1 MDRFQ
6 FTPMDDR
13 SHLSSTDQ
21 YLFNEFEIV
30 LQDVD
35 GRTRLMASALDLDQ
49 DFCPLAYLNTLLYPA
64 EAMLRPAPPAQQQQQ
79 QQQDFT
85 ESNPLQLPST
95 TQNAFHHKRNMSKGA
110 ITPFLNQNNSHHP
123 FQGGQGA
130 DQQHTFHPPSTPVFV
145 EDTVGGDDGNQALMR
160 PPPAHRSPSGRAKWS
175 PVVHTIAEAGES
187 FSGTVFPAKLFDDD
201 TSSNNELSPHD
212 NNTDNGQEPCG
223 LDLEGSCKTA
233 SPLAPSLEPNSSLTA
248 REQPTPETKTEVAPA
263 LAPALALNDDIEE
276 EQEVIP
282 MEILLSEIQHLVA
295 HDFGGPN
302 KSAPYPTILKPLYQR
317 FQDYHVMLKNARRKL
332 DQHQQHHHQQRVALS
347 PMVGSLSSGTEAS
360 SNKLNLAAAVAATT
374 AATSVNGNTSS
385 PVSTLVAAKLLM
397 KHNTTNNNFLEV
409 STATAASSSTSST
422 RAMTMI
428 GPGSDG
434 TPFGGQ
440 QQLQQRIIDLEQ
452 QLAQSRRAHHT
463 LLQDHIL
470 NLKKNSSNFL
480 IGPPASGPNGVGGG
494 GGATAKLPVADALAI
509 HGILASVNSD
519 SPSTLPLFSSSTT
532 PSAASGNHNKFKK
545 KKKDS
550 SSLKKGCNSTVAT
563 PPNETFQEIIKT
575 AQELHDRHI
584 RQLKGLPSTTTTA
597 TTAFFDPTTNTNNS
611 STAALLSS
619 SDSEPYL
626 VSISSHHLITEATTR
641 LLRAE
646 TELGLLKLVMA
657 QNQSEISGLE
667 EDVLRAQHELI
678 THRHVFESLLEL
690 HQLGFEAQIR
700 EDLCVIRGFE
710 VQVRGLEEGKEE
722 VERVVKKLEEEL
734 AEKERILEMKR
745 DMYHRQEQDLTQ
757 GPVQDLEA
765 EIEVLKAELVAQEVR
780 IAQSE
785 EESIQMTE
793 YLERQ
798 HRKVTAGLK
807 ASLAKT
813 YRSNTRLQKE
823 VSVLSEKMVS
833 IESLNDDYAEQT
845 SRDRAQLSAL
855 QQQTRDLQAQLDN
868 VATTSSSTG
877 PTVTTQQQTELKA
890 TIAFLE
896 TQIEDLSTS
905 LRLKQ
910 EELDQALEETERLAL
925 KLDHDLAHQQSTHV
939 LALSA
944 LTEKHH
950 IQAQRERACQS
961 ASVILFQNM
970 VTKLQVELGDTQEK
984 LRDTTLCW
992 GHTKEQLQKCEQSYR
1007 RRKKDLEETTR
1018 NLHEL
1023 EETMAKLGDAIGML
1037 EYEKEANM
1045 VLVRTLEERD
1055 REMRDMEYRL
1065 KVLEDE
1071 RN

>member
-1 MDRFQ
+1 
-6 FTPMDDR
+6 
-13 SHLSSTDQ
+13 
-21 YLFNEFEIV
+21 
-30 LQDVD
+30 
-35 GRTRLMASALDLDQ
+35 
-49 DFCPLAYLNTLLYPA
+49 
-64 EAMLRPAPPAQQQQQ
+64 
-79 QQQDFT
+79 
-85 ESNPLQLPST
+85 
-95 TQNAFHHKRNMSKGA
+95 
-110 ITPFLNQNNSHHP
+110 
-123 FQGGQGA
+123 
-130 DQQHTFHPPSTPVFV
+130 
-145 EDTVGGDDGNQALMR
+145 
-160 PPPAHRSPSGRAKWS
+160 
-175 PVVHTIAEAGES
+175 
-187 FSGTVFPAKLFDDD
+187 
-201 TSSNNELSPHD
+201 
-212 NNTDNGQEPCG
+212 
-223 LDLEGSCKTA
+223 
-233 SPLAPSLEPNSSLTA
+233 
-248 REQPTPETKTEVAPA
+248 
-263 LAPALALNDDIEE
+263 
-276 EQEVIP
+276 
-282 MEILLSEIQHLVA
+282 
-295 HDFGGPN
+295 
-302 KSAPYPTILKPLYQR
+302 
-317 FQDYHVMLKNARRKL
+317 MLKNARRKL
-332 DQHQQHHHQQRVALS
+332 DQHQQHQQQRVGPS
-347 PMVGSLSSGTEAS
+347 SMVGGLSAGSEAS
-360 SNKLNLAAAVAATT
+360 SNKLNLTVVATAVS
-374 AATSVNGNTSS
+374 AATSINGNTSS
-385 PVSTLVAAKLLM
+385 PVSTPVAAKLLM
-397 KHNTTNNNFLEV
+397 KNDTINNNNNFLEV
-409 STATAASSSTSST
+409 STATVTSSSTSST
-422 RAMTMI
+422 HTMTMI
-428 GPGSDG
+428 EPGPDG
-434 TPFGGQ
+434 TPSAGL

-470 NLKKNSSNFL
+470 NLKKTSSNFL
-480 IGPPASGPNGVGGG
+480 IGPPASGPSGVGVGVGG

-519 SPSTLPLFSSSTT
+519 SPSPLPFSSSST

-550 SSLKKGCNSTVAT
+550 SSLKKGCNGIVET
-563 PPNETFQEIIKT
+563 PPNETTFQEIIKT

-584 RQLKGLPSTTTTA
+584 RQLKGLPSTTT
-597 TTAFFDPTTNTNNS
+597 AFADPSTNINNTSTNNS
-611 STAALLSS
+611 STTALFFP

-667 EDVLRAQHELI
+667 EDVLRAQHELK
-678 THRHVFESLLEL
+678 THRQVFESLLEL
-690 HQLGFEAQIR
+690 HHLGFEAQIR
-700 EDLCVIRGFE
+700 EDQCVIRGLE
-710 VQVRGLEEGKEE
+710 GQVRGLEEEKEE
-722 VERVVKKLEEEL
+722 VEKIVKNLEEGL
-734 AEKERILEMKR
+734 AEKKHILELKR
-745 DMYHRQEQDLTQ
+745 DTYLRQEQDLTQ
-757 GPVQDLEA
+757 GPIQGLEA
-765 EIEVLKAELVAQEVR
+765 EIELLKAELVAQEVR

-785 EESIQMTE
+785 EEGIQMTE

-798 HRKVTAGLK
+798 HRKVAAGLK
-807 ASLAKT
+807 ASLIKAF
-813 YRSNTRLQKE
+813 RSNTRLQKE
-823 VSVLSEKMVS
+823 VSVLTKKMVS
-833 IESLNDDYAEQT
+833 VETLNDEYAEQT

-855 QQQTRDLQAQLDN
+855 QQQTRDLQVQLDN
-868 VATTSSSTG
+868 AATSSSSSSTG
-877 PTVTTQQQTELKA
+877 STVTTQQQTELKA
-890 TIAFLE
+890 TITSLE

-910 EELDQALEETERLAL
+910 EELDQALEETDRLAL

-944 LTEKHH
+944 LTEKHQ

-970 VTKLQVELGDTQEK
+970 VTKLQAELGDTQEK

-1037 EYEKEANM
+1037 EYEKEVNM